1 MNKFIE
7 GFDAQFA
14 GLHRESHKL
23 IETIA
28 PELLYHQP
36 PGKSNS
42 LPLHSCG
49 EHLLRSAA
57 VVEQTCGGITANL
70 WDDPF
75 EWTLPETLT
84 TPESIVKYLGEVET
98 TRRRAFTSLGSD
110 TDLLKDLAM
119 PSGEVQSLARL
130 FLETLT
136 RANQFHG
143 QAILMAK
150 ILSAGNTS
158 RFII

>member
-1 MNKFIE
+1 MNRFIE

-57 VVEQTCGGITANL
+57 VVEQTFGGITTNL

-75 EWTLPETLT
+75 EWTLPETLPT
-84 TPESIVKYLGEVET
+84 TDKVGGYLDEVEA
-98 TRRRAFTSLGSD
+98 TRKQGFQ
-110 TDLLKDLAM
+110 LLKSEMDLTKEIMA
-119 PSGEVQSLARL
+119 PSGPMQLL
-130 FLETLT
+130 PL
-136 RANQFHG
+136 
-143 QAILMAK
+143 
-150 ILSAGNTS
+150 
-158 RFII
+158 